1 MQTNFDPLSA
11 LIQKQEKFQVL
22 LDGLRTARHI
32 HLRGCAGSFPAL
44 LASLIFRELQ
54 RPLLFIANSQME
66 AEQIREDLQLISPL
80 SKPTLLSA
88 AADEPYPAH
97 AASPDVISQRLEAV
111 QAIYSN
117 RPWLMVSTPEAL
129 FEPLPDKTDF
139 LCTLLVFVTGQ
150 SVRYDDLL
158 RSLSEAG
165 FERTDL
171 VEQVGEFSVRGDII
185 DFYPWN
191 STDPV
196 RLELFGERIESL
208 RTFDV
213 ISQRSLKQLERVEI
227 LPNLSGET
235 DGQWLSSVL
244 PENAVLFFTDRSVV
258 RSRYE
263 DFLNFAA
270 LRYESL
276 AEGKPDLPK
285 PDQLFIPADDLKRL
299 LQFTPALSSDLIADT
314 TDLILDFGARPHPEF
329 GGSIKRFIEYLSK
342 QDPKIQIQIQ
352 SAHRDQSNRLQ
363 NIIEEEELAVSTEFT
378 VGSLHGGF
386 EIPTLGLVVLTD
398 HEIFERFKR
407 RKVQSRFRSGSY
419 LRQLGNLSLFDHVV
433 HIDYG
438 IGQYLGMTTLEY
450 GQVKKECIK
459 IGYRDGDHLFVTVDR
474 LNRVQKFSS
483 EQSGPAQ
490 LTKLRSGE
498 WERTTTK
505 TRESVRKIAAELI
518 QIYAA
523 RKAQTG
529 YGFSP
534 DSHLQKEL
542 EAAFPYEETPDQH
555 RSIHEV
561 KRDME
566 KDEPMDRLLCG
577 DVGFGKTE
585 VAIRAAFKAVNDGKQ
600 VALLAPTTILAFQHN
615 ETFRERM
622 SELPLRIEMLNRFK
636 TPREQKQIVEDLA
649 AGKVDIII
657 ATHRL
662 LSKDIQ
668 FKNLG
673 LLVIDE
679 EQRFGVQQKETLKKL
694 RLSVDVLSMTATPI
708 PRTLHMALMGA
719 RDLSHIET
727 PPRNR
732 RPVHTEIVHWD
743 DEKLAQVIR
752 RELDRG
758 GQVYFV
764 HNRVETITA
773 VREALLNIV
782 PAAKIVIGHGQLP
795 ERQLEDVILNFM
807 HGKYDIL
814 LASMIIENGLDIPN
828 VNTIIINRADK
839 FGLSQLYQLRGRVG
853 RSDQQ
858 AFAYLVVPPL
868 EKLTEISRQRLR
880 AIQDF
885 SELGSGFKIALRDL
899 EIRGAGDLLGKDQS
913 GFVQS
918 VGFEM
923 YTRILE
929 EAVLDMKQGVQLEA
943 VEAGP
948 AKARRTDPKVDVDFD
963 LLIPPEYIRS
973 ELERISIYHRLVNF
987 HSDEQVNGLVDELKD
1002 RFGKVPEVV
1011 LLFLL
1016 AMQIKI
1022 IASRILAGR
1031 IILKEGWLKIIFDP
1045 LARQDERFF
1054 SSLMPAIMNNQDA
1067 AMRFLNQDE
1076 LGFQFRLNGENR
1088 LEQLEFAKKVLH
1100 PIAGL
1105 T

>member
-1 MQTNFDPLSA
+1 MQTNFEHLSA
-11 LIQKQEKFQVL
+11 LIQKQESFQAL
-22 LDGLRTARHI
+22 LTGLRSSKHI
-32 HLRGCAGSFPAL
+32 HLRGSAGSFPAL
-44 LASLIFRELQ
+44 LAALTFRELHQ
-54 RPLLFIANSQME
+54 PLLFIANSRLE
-66 AEQIREDLQLISPL
+66 AEQLREDLQLINPGI
-80 SKPTLLSA
+80 KPGLLSA
-88 AADEPYPAH
+88 SMEEPYSVHTIP
-97 AASPDVISQRLEAV
+97 PDLISQRLEAV
-111 QAIYSN
+111 QSMYGAE
-117 RPWLMVSTPEAL
+117 PWLMVTSPEAL
-129 FEPLPDKTDF
+129 FERLPDKTDF
-139 LCTLLVFVTGQ
+139 LCTLLVLATGH
-150 SVRYDDLL
+150 VIRYDDLL
-158 RSLSEAG
+158 RSLAEAG
-165 FERTDL
+165 FERMDL

-191 STDPV
+191 SADPV
-196 RLELFGERIESL
+196 RLEFFGERIESL

-213 ISQRSLKQLERVEI
+213 ISQRSLKQLDQIEI
-227 LPNLSGET
+227 LPNLSGLT
-235 DGQWLSSVL
+235 GGAWLPDVL
-244 PENAVLFFTDRSVV
+244 PGQALVFFTDRAVI
-258 RSRYE
+258 RSRYDE
-263 DFLNFAA
+263 FMAMAA
-270 LRYESL
+270 DRYESL
-276 AEGKPDLPK
+276 SADKPDLAAPE
-285 PDQLFIPADDLKRL
+285 QLFMAEETLNRFLTI
-299 LQFTPALSSDLIADT
+299 TPSLSCDLIADT
-314 TDLILDFGARPHPEF
+314 TDLPVDFGARPHPDF
-329 GGSIKRFIEYLSK
+329 GGSIRRFIEYLSK
-342 QDPKIQIQIQ
+342 LEPKVQIQIQ
-352 SAHRDQSNRLQ
+352 SAHRDQSNRLK
-363 NIIEEEELAVSTEFT
+363 NIIEEEELAVSAEFT

-386 EIPTLGLVVLTD
+386 EIPALYQIVLTD

-419 LRQLGNLSLFDHVV
+419 LRQLGNLNLFDHVV

-459 IGYRDGDHLFVTVDR
+459 IGYREGDHLFVTVDR
-474 LNRVQKFSS
+474 LNRVQKFGS
-483 EQSGPAQ
+483 EQGGPVQ

-523 RKAQTG
+523 RKAQPG
-529 YGFSP
+529 YGFAP
-534 DSHLQKEL
+534 DTHLQKEL

-555 RSIHEV
+555 RSILEV

-622 SELPLRIEMLNRFK
+622 SEFPVRIEMINRFK
-636 TPREQKQIVEDLA
+636 TAREQKQIVEELA

-662 LSKDIQ
+662 LSSDIQ

-673 LLVIDE
+673 LLIIDE
-679 EQRFGVQQKETLKKL
+679 EQRFGVQQKEILKKM
-694 RLSVDVLSMTATPI
+694 RLSVDILAMTATPI

-727 PPRNR
+727 APRNR
-732 RPVHTEIVHWD
+732 RPVYTEILHWD
-743 DEKLAQVIR
+743 DEKLAAIIR

-764 HNRVETITA
+764 HNRVETISG
-773 VREALLNIV
+773 VRDALQTIV

-795 ERQLEDVILNFM
+795 ERQLEAVMLNFM

-858 AFAYLVVPPL
+858 AYAYLVVPPL
-868 EKLTEISRQRLR
+868 EKLTSISRQRLR

-885 SELGSGFKIALRDL
+885 TELGSGFKIALRDL
-899 EIRGAGDLLGKDQS
+899 EIRGAGDLLGRDQS

-929 EAVLDMKQGVQLEA
+929 EAVLDMKQGIQIEA
-943 VEAGP
+943 PETGP
-948 AKARRTDPKVDVDFD
+948 AKSRRTDPKVDVDFD
-963 LLIPPEYIRS
+963 LLIPAEYIRS

-987 HSDEQVNGLVDELKD
+987 HSEEQVNGLLDELKD
-1002 RFGKVPEVV
+1002 RFGTVPEIVR
-1011 LLFLL
+1011 LFLL
-1016 AMQIKI
+1016 TMQIKI

-1031 IILKEGWLKIIFDP
+1031 IILKEGLLKIIFDP
-1045 LARQDERFF
+1045 AARQDERFF
-1054 SSLMPAIMNNQDA
+1054 GTLMPAIMNNREA
-1067 AMRFLNQDE
+1067 VMRFLNQDE
-1076 LGFQFRLNGENR
+1076 LGFQFRLSGENR
-1088 LEQLEFAKKVLH
+1088 MQQLEFAKKVLH
-1100 PIAGL
+1100 PIAEL